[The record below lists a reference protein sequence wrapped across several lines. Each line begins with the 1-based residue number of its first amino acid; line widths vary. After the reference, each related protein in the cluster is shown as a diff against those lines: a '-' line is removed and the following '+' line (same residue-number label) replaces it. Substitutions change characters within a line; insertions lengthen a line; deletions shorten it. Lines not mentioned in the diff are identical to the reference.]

1 MNNKFSIGVVIAI
14 VLQVS
19 AFVWWTAQQAQT
31 ITQLESEMAELTAR
45 TAVEKEVTLIND
57 VKQLRKDL
65 DDLKEKTLEGI
76 LEIDNMRISE
86 DNRLGEYIDRRLSD
100 LIGELQATFAQ
111 HESWIDEIE
120 KGIGGDDNDGGTAR
134 RVLGTLLTWMAENK
148 EVVFLVAT
156 SNDISRLPP
165 ELIRKGRL
173 DEIFFVD
180 LPSDPVREIIF
191 RIHLEKRGHAVSQ
204 FNCTALSQASDG
216 FTGAEIE
223 QAVVSA
229 GYTARAREEALDT
242 SHLLEEIANT
252 VPLSV
257 TMSESLAALRHWCDG
272 RAVPAD

>member
-31 ITQLESEMAELTAR
+31 ISQLESEMAELTAR

-111 HESWIDEIE
+111 HEAWIDELE
-120 KGIGGDDNDGGTAR
+120 LEDDA
-134 RVLGTLLTWMAENK
+134 
-148 EVVFLVAT
+148 
-156 SNDISRLPP
+156 IY
-165 ELIRKGRL
+165 ELIK
-173 DEIFFVD
+173 D
-180 LPSDPVREIIF
+180 
-191 RIHLEKRGHAVSQ
+191 
-204 FNCTALSQASDG
+204 N
-216 FTGAEIE
+216 
-223 QAVVSA
+223 
-229 GYTARAREEALDT
+229 
-242 SHLLEEIANT
+242 
-252 VPLSV
+252 
-257 TMSESLAALRHWCDG
+257 
-272 RAVPAD
+272 